1 MLHFPRPNQRV
12 GIDAMAA
19 GIQQLLERLDG
30 MQAQLEEFDNDIAKL
45 QVKKLEMLDGMQAL
59 RQDMLGICLTTVAD
73 LAEES
78 VRAVEPTD
86 PQERDRLWVVLQQ
99 LREPDEVPRM
109 AAYMSLLS
117 LHKDYPPCKVKAAC
131 PKGRALLI
139 TRDLLLLTVAL
150 GKGPLTNQ
158 TLKVL
163 LDEAVEKAC
172 GRDQMDKV
180 EQSQLSLCFFKVISL
195 GRKREGFAD
204 KVRNPNMFGPNVTA
218 EQVDQLFLVYNAVA
232 RASPDYVSKNKE
244 SRKHRQRSASPSRRA
259 CADATSASGHQLA
272 AVPVTAS
279 DTMAMPGQLGTHDAP
294 FLRGLGDVAV
304 SESASASMATPN
316 LPPGTWGLDGM
327 WEVGEDLHLTETHL
341 TEQDPSWGV
350 PMSWEHANGSLAW
363 PAASQYSMDE
373 GQYSM
378 DEGYWEL

>member
-172 GRDQMDKV
+172 GRDQMSKV

-272 AVPVTAS
+272 AANVPVTDVSDAQETVGMWHVGAS
-279 DTMAMPGQLGTHDAP
+279 VP
-294 FLRGLGDVAV
+294 FLHGWGEQPSLGNISFDAAQG
-304 SESASASMATPN
+304 SSQMCPHMPEAQACEHFPAD
-316 LPPGTWGLDGM
+316 WQ
-327 WEVGEDLHLTETHL
+327 EF
-341 TEQDPSWGV
+341 EQEFDDNFGV
-350 PMSWEHANGSLAW
+350 WRC
-363 PAASQYSMDE
+363 
-373 GQYSM
+373 
-378 DEGYWEL
+378 